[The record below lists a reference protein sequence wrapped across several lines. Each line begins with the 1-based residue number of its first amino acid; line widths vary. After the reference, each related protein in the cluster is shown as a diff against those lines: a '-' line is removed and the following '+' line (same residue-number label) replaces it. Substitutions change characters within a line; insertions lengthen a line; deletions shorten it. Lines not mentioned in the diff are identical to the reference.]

1 MGAWGTGPLE
11 NDEALDFH
19 DAVRKARKGGRLA
32 KAVAAI
38 DDYLDFD
45 RRLQRGEN
53 VTVLSDTDIAA
64 LWKSRDDTLA
74 LYREMGRRVPRFL
87 KMDTEAEYAQVVA
100 ELAQPQVDDGSARA
114 RRLMAVA
121 QLLADALEGAKSPL
135 SHHAHA
141 DLVAAADACAAALD
155 RVPEN
160 ALFVAQWRPEDF
172 TEFVDGLRALQ
183 ARLAAAA

>member
-11 NDEALDFH
+11 NDEALDFV
-19 DAVRKARKGGRLA
+19 DAVRKARKDGRLA

-38 DDYLDFD
+38 DAYLDFD

-53 VTVLSDTDIAA
+53 VTVLSDADVAA

-74 LYREMGRRVPRFL
+74 FYRETGTRVPRFL
-87 KMDTEAEYAQVVA
+87 KMDTEAEYAQEIA
-100 ELAQPQVDDGSARA
+100 ELAQPRVDDGGAQA
-114 RRLMAVA
+114 KQLIAVA
-121 QLLADALEGAKSPL
+121 QLLADALDGAKSPL
-135 SHHAHA
+135 SHHARA
-141 DLVAAADACAAALD
+141 ELVAAGHACAAALA

-160 ALFVAQWRPEDF
+160 GLFAAAWRPEDF
-172 TEFVDGLRALQ
+172 AGLVGGLRALQ